1 MHLQEQPALNSYTD
15 IILVKTRKAIRAFAR
30 LDVTISSVTFAIFY
44 FFYLLLVMLLF
55 FYI

>member
-30 LDVTISSVTFAIFY
+30 LDVTISSVTFVIFY
-44 FFYLLLVMLLF
+44 FFYLLLVLLLF
-55 FYI
+55 LI